1 MKTLIHKTLLP
12 LALLLVLPLNAS
24 ANARGDIN
32 GDSKIT
38 ISDVPALIDRLLTN
52 DDYMPHYDTN
62 RDGVFSISDV
72 TELIDYLLTGSWQSG
87 YVVPDNAEFYTV
99 NGVTFA
105 MVPVEGGTFIMG
117 RSNTVN
123 AHGPHQVTLSSFKIG
138 LTEVTQELWE
148 AVMGENPSYTI
159 GADRP
164 VNYVTWYQ
172 CMDFTARLREL
183 TGVNFQLPTDA
194 QWEFAARGGNLSQGY
209 YYSGSD
215 NIDDVAWYSSSYG
228 STLRDGNRVHPVGEK
243 FPNELGIY
251 DMSGNVWEWCYD
263 YFIFKSDTVTV
274 TDPVWYN
281 EDPNSRHLKRGG
293 SVIEPSSSD
302 DVHSVYYCMLQYPTM
317 AWYADGLRL
326 AIWP

>member
-105 MVPVEGGTFIMG
+105 MVPVEGGTFMMG
-117 RSNTVN
+117 DRHAAG
-123 AHGPHQVTLSSFKIG
+123 AHYPHLVELSSFKIG

-215 NIDDVAWYSSSYG
+215 NIDDVAWYNIQINGSPSGSSM
-228 STLRDGNRVHPVGEK
+228 HPVGQK
-243 FPNELGIY
+243 DPNELGIY
-251 DMSGNVWEWCYD
+251 DMSGNAWEWCYD
-263 YFIFKSDTVTV
+263 YFHIIYEHLVQPLEI
-274 TDPVWYN
+274 DPVYYY
-281 EDPNSRHLKRGG
+281 DTPNPRNLQRGASAGG
-293 SVIEPSSSD
+293 SAGSEF
-302 DVHSVYYCMLQYPTM
+302 SVYGRRAQYPSI
-317 AWYADGLRL
+317 AWDGDGLRL

>member
-1 MKTLIHKTLLP
+1 MKKILFVFIVTIANLC
-12 LALLLVLPLNAS
+12 ALNAS

-148 AVMGENPSYTI
+148 AVMGENPSHTI
-159 GADRP
+159 GANCP
-164 VNYVTWYQ
+164 VDMVTWYQ

-251 DMSGNVWEWCYD
+251 DMSGNAYEWIYD
-263 YFIFKSDTVTV
+263 KFIFVSDIE
-274 TDPVWYN
+274 TDPVNY
-281 EDPNSRHLKRGG
+281 DDSPNTRHLKRGG
-293 SVIEPSSSD
+293 SVIEPPSSY
-302 DVHSVYYCMLQYPTM
+302 DVHSVYYCTDQYPGV
-317 AWYADGLRL
+317 AWFADGLRL